1 MQYTIVSDAG
11 MQAEVDAPSWMMA
24 MGRAMSKL
32 GLSADS
38 MGRWVCTPRPNGTVV
53 VEDPVEGQR
62 WVIYEGSAP
71 VAALPTPAQVE
82 VAKPREKAP
91 SVEPEGLAERLF
103 DLSFDI
109 AGASSEEGS
118 KLALDLIQE
127 FVPCEAASVARGGLN
142 DTSLLIIVASG
153 PVGDQLSGIR
163 IPYGQGIVGLC
174 FDMAITVQ
182 VDDVSHHKSHLSQID
197 QTTGFDTRATLC
209 VPIRD
214 DQQRMFGVLQ
224 LINPTNQFQDWH
236 IECVETVART
246 LSGPL
251 GAA

>member
-1 MQYTIVSDAG
+1 MQYTIVGDG
-11 MQAEVDAPSWMMA
+11 GKHAEVDAPSWMMA

-32 GLSADS
+32 GLGAES

-62 WVIYEGSAP
+62 WVIYEGSVP
-71 VAALPTPAQVE
+71 ESDLPTPPSPAERSRV
-82 VAKPREKAP
+82 VDAP
-91 SVEPEGLAERLF
+91 IEEPEGLAERLF

-109 AGASSEEGS
+109 AGASSEEGAG
-118 KLALDLIQE
+118 LALKLIQE
-127 FVPCEAASVARGGLN
+127 FVPCEAASVARGDLN
-142 DTSLLIIVASG
+142 DICLFIVAASG
-153 PVGDQLSGIR
+153 PVGDKMRGKK

-182 VDDVSHHKSHLSQID
+182 VDDVAHHKSHLAHID
-197 QTTGFDTRATLC
+197 RETGFQTRETLC

-214 DQQRMFGVLQ
+214 DMQRMFGVLQ
-224 LINPTNQFQDWH
+224 LINPANSFQDWH
-236 IECVETVART
+236 IECAETVART
-246 LSGPL
+246 LAGPL

>member
-1 MQYTIVSDAG
+1 MQYTIVGGGGRRA
-11 MQAEVDAPSWMMA
+11 QVDAPSWMMA

-32 GLSADS
+32 GLSSDS

-62 WVIYEGSAP
+62 WVIFEGEGPAPEEPLP
-71 VAALPTPAQVE
+71 VASE
-82 VAKPREKAP
+82 KKAP
-91 SVEPEGLAERLF
+91 RAAPASEPEGLAERLF

-109 AGASSEEGS
+109 AGASSEEGA
-118 KLALDLIQE
+118 KLALALIQE

-142 DTSLLIIVASG
+142 DTCLLIVAASG
-153 PVGDQLSGIR
+153 PVGDKMRGKR

-182 VDDVSHHKSHLSQID
+182 VDDVAHHKSHLARID
-197 QTTGFDTRATLC
+197 QETGFQTRETLC

-214 DQQRMFGVLQ
+214 DMQRMFGVLQ
-224 LINPTNQFQDWH
+224 LINPSDGFQDWH